1 MAEKEH
7 YTFEDFLHLTVTSL
21 QDYVSLRG
29 LSKSGKKEELVARA
43 FGAFELNVPKKF
55 PKEMISR
62 ELNKEYKL
70 RLTSHNAPDPNEVL
84 ADQWIDD
91 VRSWPDLDEGKLFS
105 FILKHKAVD
114 SDYIGKYKDQKTF
127 SFYESGFVGTLYT
140 YTVPAKKMLFVKGDV
155 TPSTKV

>member
-1 MAEKEH
+1 M
-7 YTFEDFLHLTVTSL
+7 
-21 QDYVSLRG
+21 
-29 LSKSGKKEELVARA
+29 ARA
-43 FGAFELNVPKKF
+43 FGAYELNVPKKF
-55 PKEMISR
+55 PQEMISR

-140 YTVPAKKMLFVKGDV
+140 YTVPAKRCCLLKEMLRHQLKCEMIH
-155 TPSTKV
+155 TKHGYCLQFLRKVNARS